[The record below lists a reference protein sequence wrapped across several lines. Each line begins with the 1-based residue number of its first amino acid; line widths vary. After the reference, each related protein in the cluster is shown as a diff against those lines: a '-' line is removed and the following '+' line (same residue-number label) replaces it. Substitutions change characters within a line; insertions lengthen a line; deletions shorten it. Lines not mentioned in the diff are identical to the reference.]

1 MFRFS
6 SAALRRR
13 LAVLGLCAAAAVPLL
28 APGAAQAHGWH
39 SGWHGYGG
47 HCCGWH
53 GYGWHGY
60 GWRGYGWQPG
70 IVLGA
75 PVVVAPPPPVVYV
88 PPPVVR
94 VPY

>member
-1 MFRFS
+1 MFRCS

-13 LAVLGLCAAAAVPLL
+13 LVVIGLCAAAAVPLL
-28 APGAAQAHGWH
+28 APGAAQAHYWH

-47 HCCGWH
+47 HGYGWHGYGWH

-60 GWRGYGWQPG
+60 GWRPG
-70 IVLGA
+70 VVLGA
-75 PVVVAPPPPVVYV
+75 PLIVAPPPVVYV
-88 PPPVVR
+88 APPVVR